1 MLSDKSVND
10 SSMLR
15 TILRTSYFRIKLFIS
30 LMTIVNTKWLI
41 RVLDLFGDF
50 FDEDVLG
57 TKLYEPFFLDIYIL
71 SVVAIVL
78 LQLLNSNKN
87 NASV

>member
-15 TILRTSYFRIKLFIS
+15 TILRTRYFRIELFIS
-30 LMTIVNTKWLI
+30 LMTIVNTIWLI

-57 TKLYEPFFLDIYIL
+57 TKLYEPFFFEFLYIICG
-71 SVVAIVL
+71 SYCVTAITQ
-78 LQLLNSNKN
+78 LQQK
-87 NASV
+87 

>member
-15 TILRTSYFRIKLFIS
+15 TILRTRYFRIELFIS

-57 TKLYEPFFLDIYIL
+57 TKPYGPFFLDFYIL

>member
-15 TILRTSYFRIKLFIS
+15 TILRARYFRIKLFIS

-57 TKLYEPFFLDIYIL
+57 TKLYELFFLDFYIL
-71 SVVAIVL
+71 SVVSIVL